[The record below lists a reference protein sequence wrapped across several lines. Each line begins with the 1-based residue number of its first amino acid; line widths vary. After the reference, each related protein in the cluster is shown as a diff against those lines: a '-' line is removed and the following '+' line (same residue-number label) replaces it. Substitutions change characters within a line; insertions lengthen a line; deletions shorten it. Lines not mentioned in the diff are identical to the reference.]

1 MSICIVSLDVLS
13 YYVYLGT
20 EFHVV
25 MSVTISSSQRCSVRL
40 YSQLFVVLFT
50 LLCLFANSG
59 IQHILFY
66 FILNF
71 GGGVCFVLFCF
82 CWFFIGGGS
91 SSCVPYVA
99 VSLDCPFLIAPS
111 VCVFSN
117 VYVYL
122 FQNNRRNKMAL

>member
-1 MSICIVSLDVLS
+1 
-13 YYVYLGT
+13 
-20 EFHVV
+20 

-40 YSQLFVVLFT
+40 YSQLFVVGLMSY
-50 LLCLFANSG
+50 LRCCVCLRIVISSTYCF
-59 IQHILFY
+59 ILFL
-66 FILNF
+66 LNF
-71 GGGVCFVLFCF
+71 FLGGGGVLFLFFFCF
-82 CWFFIGGGS
+82 FFLFFMGGS

-111 VCVFSN
+111 VCVFPN